1 MVAEAYANKTKES
14 ITSQKLGSKD
24 LWQFANRILNKY
36 QSAIPHLF
44 NSGTKV
50 LSFASDKV
58 EQLAENFSK
67 NSNLDHSVISF
78 FSRTNV
84 KIHIS
89 VTPKMVKIRSYQTL
103 MHQRHVVLILP
114 IVGLISRF
122 LDCLIGVAL
131 VFKYVGER
139 STVANY
145 CPCQPFDQS
154 CLVSLVFFV

>member
-58 EQLAENFSK
+58 K
-67 NSNLDHSVISF
+67 
-78 FSRTNV
+78 
-84 KIHIS
+84 
-89 VTPKMVKIRSYQTL
+89 
-103 MHQRHVVLILP
+103 
-114 IVGLISRF
+114 
-122 LDCLIGVAL
+122 
-131 VFKYVGER
+131 
-139 STVANY
+139 
-145 CPCQPFDQS
+145 
-154 CLVSLVFFV
+154 